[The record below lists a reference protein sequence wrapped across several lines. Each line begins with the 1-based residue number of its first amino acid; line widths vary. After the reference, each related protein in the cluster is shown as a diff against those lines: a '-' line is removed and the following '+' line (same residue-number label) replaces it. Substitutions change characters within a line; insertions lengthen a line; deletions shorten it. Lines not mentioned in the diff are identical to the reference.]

1 MPRTHPHHHHHSH
14 SPGSLGLGRI
24 VVPLLLNALT
34 APSERVKL
42 LLQSQDEIILNLR
55 EESLALYH
63 HQQQHHQQPHQ
74 HQQHSADSTSSHA
87 QPSSETRRLK
97 REGVSEE
104 GLETID
110 GDKDS
115 DTKDEK
121 EEEEDDEEDEEPRSI
136 LVPYAQLPFTD
147 MQDCFQRL
155 VEKEGLLSLWRG
167 YSLELLGS
175 LALTKI
181 EYALQRSRFM
191 DFRASHGGLGHGST
205 WVLFSTALHGTAVS
219 GLALLAVYPF
229 AVLQAKMA
237 TDLVRR
243 VKRVKK
249 TTVSTTQSTT
259 LAASTLTPLAS
270 STATLH
276 QETDEDEDH
285 HGSGVLVEREST
297 SSPFQEIEAVPYATS
312 IASSE
317 QQEEQQEEEQSLI
330 TAPPASAAA
339 SSTSSALVEY
349 EYELAYKF
357 HKLRDALD
365 DILDSEGYK
374 GLYKGFTP
382 MLLGTLISRLGYMT
396 LSRILTPLMT
406 RPGSA
411 LSRGGFV
418 GGLCGFILVFMSS
431 SLIQF
436 VVYPLGTIGHRRM
449 IAHKGRY
456 SDSCDAAAKIV
467 MKKEDQ
473 SEEGWRSLYKGFE
486 VALVRSAV
494 LAVLSRVF

>member
-1 MPRTHPHHHHHSH
+1 MPRTHHHYHHHSH
-14 SPGSLGLGRI
+14 NPGSLGLGRI

-34 APSERVKL
+34 APTERVKL

-63 HQQQHHQQPHQ
+63 HQQQHHQQ
-74 HQQHSADSTSSHA
+74 HSADSTSSHA
-87 QPSSETRRLK
+87 QPPSKTRPLK
-97 REGVSEE
+97 QKDVSEK
-104 GLETID
+104 GLEAID

-115 DTKDEK
+115 DIKDK
-121 EEEEDDEEDEEPRSI
+121 KDEEEEEEEEEDEEPRSI

-155 VEKEGLLSLWRG
+155 VEKEGPLSLWRG
-167 YSLELLGS
+167 YSLEFLGS

-181 EYALQRSRFM
+181 EYVLQRSRFL
-191 DFRASHGGLGHGST
+191 DFRASHGGLGHGSSL
-205 WVLFSTALHGTAVS
+205 VLFSTALHGTAVS

-249 TTVSTTQSTT
+249 TSVSSTIQSTT
-259 LAASTLTPLAS
+259 LATSTSAGTLAS
-270 STATLH
+270 STATLQ
-276 QETDEDEDH
+276 QETNEDEDQ
-285 HGSGVLVEREST
+285 HGSGVLIDREST

-312 IASSE
+312 IASTE
-317 QQEEQQEEEQSLI
+317 PHEDHQEEQQQALATI
-330 TAPPASAAA
+330 PAAPVTA
-339 SSTSSALVEY
+339 SSTSPVLVEY

-357 HKLRDALD
+357 HKMRDALN
-365 DILDSEGYK
+365 DILASEGYR

-396 LSRILTPLMT
+396 LSRILTPLLT

-418 GGLCGFILVFMSS
+418 GGLCGFMLVFMSS

-456 SDSCDAAAKIV
+456 LNSYDAAVKIA
-467 MKKEDQ
+467 MKKEGQ

-486 VALVRSAV
+486 VALVRSAI